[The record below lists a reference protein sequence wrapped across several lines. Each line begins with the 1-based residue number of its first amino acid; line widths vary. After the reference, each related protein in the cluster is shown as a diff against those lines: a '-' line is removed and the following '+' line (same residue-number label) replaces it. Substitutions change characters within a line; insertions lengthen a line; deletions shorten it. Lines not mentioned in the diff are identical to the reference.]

1 MLLADELEDSEDNCN
16 SNRMVEEPENQ
27 IFFHQILPNLLKKKE
42 NCLSENSVK
51 LVSDFCYYILL
62 QTIVE
67 RLESNGIFRA
77 PDLSVIVEG
86 STAAKMMGFKK
97 KNSKSCR
104 SRRQLLS
111 EEERE
116 AIKLYAKPVMCRKN
130 KKDKVT
136 PNLSPIVE
144 GSTTAKMMGVAE
156 GLKKL
161 FFQKMASLPYAGF
174 IHYFKILQETL
185 IYEEE
190 Q

>member
-27 IFFHQILPNLLKKKE
+27 IFFHQILPNLLKK
-42 NCLSENSVK
+42 
-51 LVSDFCYYILL
+51 
-62 QTIVE
+62 IVE

-130 KKDKVT
+130 KKDVNQLLL
-136 PNLSPIVE
+136 NL
-144 GSTTAKMMGVAE
+144 
-156 GLKKL
+156 
-161 FFQKMASLPYAGF
+161 
-174 IHYFKILQETL
+174 
-185 IYEEE
+185 
-190 Q
+190 